1 MFGPLFGAVLLL
13 AGVLHSYHIV
23 ILGSDTL
30 ERIVAKVLWVTF
42 GKFSQHIAATQHA
55 ELDQRLLIET
65 EQTHSA

>member
-1 MFGPLFGAVLLL
+1 MFRPFLGPFCCWQVSCD
-13 AGVLHSYHIV
+13 SYHIV